1 MEILE
6 ISKLSYSYGDGNKAL
21 QNVSIKIQ
29 AGEIISIVGESGSG
43 KSTLLHGILG
53 LLPSDDLDGSI
64 VYEGEP
70 LTNFRKRLIRGKEIA
85 IIYQNA
91 GRYFDPVKRI
101 GKQYGEMLN
110 AHGVRNKK
118 EQIKIAK
125 EMLESVHLTDSERIL
140 RSYPFE
146 LSGGMVQR
154 VAIAMAM
161 TFRPKLLLA
170 DEPTS
175 ALDATIQERIV
186 RQLLELRREYH
197 TAILLVTHNMG
208 LASYISDYIGVMKD
222 GKMIEYGTRDQII
235 DHPTEDYTRRL
246 LYAVPDFQEER
257 LAD

>member
-6 ISKLSYSYGDGNKAL
+6 ILDLSYSYGDGNRAL
-21 QNVSIKIQ
+21 QNVSLKIRE
-29 AGEIISIVGESGSG
+29 GEIVSIVGESGSG

-53 LLPSDDLDGSI
+53 LLPSDPEGSI
-64 VYEGEP
+64 AYEGEL
-70 LTNFRKRLIRGKEIA
+70 LTNSRKRLLRGKEIA

-91 GRYFDPVKRI
+91 DRYFDPSKRI
-101 GKQYGEMLN
+101 GSQFGEMLN

-118 EQIKIAK
+118 EQIRIEKD
-125 EMLESVHLTDSERIL
+125 MLGRVHLTQGERIL

-146 LSGGMVQR
+146 LSGGMIQR

-161 TFRPKLLLA
+161 AFRPKLLLA

-186 RQLLELRREYH
+186 RQLLELREAYH

-208 LASYISDYIGVMKD
+208 LASYISDSIGVMKD
-222 GKMIEYGTRDQII
+222 GQMIEYGTRDQII
-235 DHPTEDYTRRL
+235 LHPEANYTRML
-246 LYAVPDFQEER
+246 LRAVPDFEEER